1 MSTENRHTIEPWRVA
16 LMMALAWTAGVAT
29 YYLLTDPSRLVAAV
43 LTLIAA
49 VGCMAYLVEGTG
61 P

>member
-1 MSTENRHTIEPWRVA
+1 MNRRHEIEPWRVA
-16 LMMALAWTAGVAT
+16 AMLLVTVIAAVAVF
-29 YYLLTDPSRLVAAV
+29 YLLTDPTRAVAAV

-49 VGCMAYLVEGTG
+49 TGCMAYLVEGTG

>member
-1 MSTENRHTIEPWRVA
+1 MNRRHTIEPWRVA
-16 LMMALAWTAGVAT
+16 AMLLVTVIAAVAV
-29 YYLLTDPSRLVAAV
+29 YYLLTLDPSRLVAAV

>member
-16 LMMALAWTAGVAT
+16 AMLMVTVIAAVAV
-29 YYLLTDPSRLVAAV
+29 YYLLTDPTRAVAAV